1 MLKVIISVIC
11 LLAIAVAAM
20 AVKIIVVKDGRFP
33 QTHISANK
41 AMKQKG
47 IGCVQSQDR
56 QEQLQ
61 NSNRINVKQL

>member
-61 NSNRINVKQL
+61 NNNRINVKQL